1 MKHPKL
7 NQKEDEIN
15 NEINDDKKDDEY
27 EDNEGLECLVN
38 DYFTK
43 QNQKYRLI
51 NIIPLFFKINQSINK
66 IFIYDKNQNILICN
80 CQLYNQIYY
89 KFFGILKFQL
99 IDNSYISCYGQNSL
113 YQIKYSFSSFEN
125 EKINISD
132 DKDEEFHAYYFNR
145 INYFINKDKIE
156 SEIEKQKEEIIKI
169 LTCRHYDFSFKIYY
183 YIKKIAKKKLFQ
195 KYFHIY
201 AKILFHHA
209 LVYPAILSL
218 LV

>member
-1 MKHPKL
+1 M
-7 NQKEDEIN
+7 
-15 NEINDDKKDDEY
+15 
-27 EDNEGLECLVN
+27 
-38 DYFTK
+38 
-43 QNQKYRLI
+43 
-51 NIIPLFFKINQSINK
+51 FFKINPTINK
-66 IFIYDKNQNILICN
+66 IFIYDKNQNILICD

-132 DKDEEFHAYYFNR
+132 DKDEEFHTYYFNR

-156 SEIEKQKEEIIKI
+156 NEIKKQKEEIIKM

-183 YIKKIAKKKLFQ
+183 YIKKNSKKEIISKVFSYICEDFVSSCTCISSNSFNLLKIYKLKKKNIFRRIKEKL
-195 KYFHIY
+195 I
-201 AKILFHHA
+201 
-209 LVYPAILSL
+209 
-218 LV
+218 